1 MLDTIKELFA
11 LSPILA
17 WSIVSALL
25 ALVVVVALWDKV
37 SWWWL
42 NTWMSFPVIGRVSQL
57 SKDLNRDSANNA
69 WFKSEKA
76 LCRDYKKFIRLQSQA
91 DFNEKVDYLTKAGDN
106 GRAPTPP
113 WIFVL
118 TAVLV
123 FVEAM
128 GFSYVLAGYTIPG
141 ASETTQQYGA
151 LGIAFLISVILFV
164 FTHFTGHELYVS
176 NKIKHARREW
186 SEDGRK
192 QKFTTDT
199 IALAGNKNN
208 SDDEQPN
215 YTQMVNRVGTHENY
229 MMTYVTIACV
239 LIVAIGAT
247 YVRGQVL
254 EKMLQQTVVSSQN
267 QTEVESSANADGLD
281 MTVNGADS
289 KALPDA
295 DMAQNQ
301 SAKDKAVQDEVSIDR
316 HGGWGTFIIL
326 AFIFIFLQLLGV
338 LFGFKWGFAGRDGK
352 SAYKAIGNGRY
363 TSYADVRERYSEV
376 ADAAQAKLEN
386 LQQQMMKRNADI
398 GTEGM
403 HTKNTFLGFMEVS
416 RLEESRDRSNQDLHA
431 NQQAASAQVEI
442 SKAATLQEQTH
453 QNMDAPL
460 TISQAMQQLNT
471 LQDKEDKRAYIK
483 SLPVSMQAEVKSAL
497 VLAKAEAEKL
507 KAAQD
512 HAQQDKLDA
521 ELDDLL

>member
-17 WSIVSALL
+17 WSIVSVLL

-42 NTWMSFPVIGRVSQL
+42 NTWMSFPVIGRINGL

-69 WFKSEKA
+69 WFKAEKA
-76 LCRDYKKFIRLQSQA
+76 LCRDYKKFVRLQSQA

-106 GRAPTPP
+106 GRAPTPT

-118 TAVLV
+118 TAILI
-123 FVEAM
+123 FIEAM

-151 LGIAFLISVILFV
+151 LGIAFLISVVLFV
-164 FTHFTGHELYVS
+164 FTHFAGHELYVS

-186 SEDGRK
+186 AEDGRK

-208 SDDEQPN
+208 SDDTQPN
-215 YTQMVNRVGTHENY
+215 YTQMVNRVGTHENH
-229 MMTYVTIACV
+229 MMTYVTVACV

-254 EKMLQQTVVSSQN
+254 EKMLQQTVVSNQSQA
-267 QTEVESSANADGLD
+267 EVGLSANSDGLD
-281 MTVNGADS
+281 MTVKGADS
-289 KALPDA
+289 PALPEA
-295 DMAQNQ
+295 DMAENQ
-301 SAKDKAVQDEVSIDR
+301 AAKDKAVQDEVSIDR

-338 LFGFKWGFAGRDGK
+338 LFGYKWGFAGRDSN

-363 TSYADVRERYSEV
+363 TSYADVRERFSEV

-386 LQQQMMKRNADI
+386 LQQKLMKRNADI

-403 HTKNTFLGFMEVS
+403 HTKNTFWGFMEMS
-416 RLEESRDRSNQDLHA
+416 RLEESRDRSNQDAHI
-431 NQQAASAQVEI
+431 NKQVEI
-442 SKAATLQEQTH
+442 NRSPASQTPMQE
-453 QNMDAPL
+453 NMDAPL
-460 TISQAMQQLNT
+460 TISQAMQQLNA
-471 LQDKEDKRAYIK
+471 LQNKEDKRAYIK
-483 SLPVSMQAEVKSAL
+483 SLPASMQEEVKNAL
-497 VLAKAEAEKL
+497 TLAKAEAEKT
-507 KAAQD
+507 KAAQAD
-512 HAQQDKLDA
+512 ANQAQLDA
-521 ELDDLL
+521 ELDNLL

>member
-1 MLDTIKELFA
+1 MLETIKELFS

-17 WSIVSALL
+17 WSVVSVLM
-25 ALVVVVALWDKV
+25 ALVIVVALWDKV

-42 NTWMSFPVIGRVSQL
+42 NTWMSFPFIGRINRL
-57 SKDLNRDSANNA
+57 SKDLNRDSANNT

-76 LCRDYKKFIRLQSQA
+76 LCRDYKKFVRLQSQK

-106 GRAPTPP
+106 GRSPTPT

-118 TAVLV
+118 TAMLI
-123 FVEAM
+123 FIEAM

-151 LGIAFLISVILFV
+151 LGIAFLISVVLFV

-186 SEDGRK
+186 AEDGRK
-192 QKFTTDT
+192 QKFSTDT
-199 IALAGNKNN
+199 IALAGNKND
-208 SDDEQPN
+208 SDDKQPN

-254 EKMLQQTVVSSQN
+254 EKVLQQTVVSSQN
-267 QTEVESSANADGLD
+267 QSEVVLSENSDGLD
-281 MTVNGADS
+281 MSS
-289 KALPDA
+289 KGLDNPALPEA

-301 SAKDKAVQDEVSIDR
+301 VAKDKAVQDEVSIDR

-338 LFGFKWGFAGRDGK
+338 LFGYKWGFAGRDSK

-363 TSYADVRERYSEV
+363 TSYSDVRERYSEV

-386 LQQQMMKRNADI
+386 LQQKLMKRNADI

-403 HTKNTFLGFMEVS
+403 HTKNTFWGFMQMS
-416 RLEESRDRSNQDLHA
+416 RLEESDDKQDEDEHT
-431 NQQAASAQVEI
+431 NRTGESKSAP
-442 SKAATLQEQTH
+442 SSQTPM
-453 QNMDAPL
+453 QDQMRAPL
-460 TISQAMQQLNT
+460 TISQAMQQLDA

-483 SLPVSMQAEVKSAL
+483 SLPASMQGEVKAAL
-497 VLAKAEAEKL
+497 IAKAEETKV
-507 KAAQD
+507 AQEQAKQ
-512 HAQQDKLDA
+512 AQFDA

>member
-1 MLDTIKELFA
+1 MLDTIKELFS

-17 WSIVSALL
+17 WSVVSVLL

-42 NTWMSFPVIGRVSQL
+42 NTWMSFPVIGRINRL
-57 SKDLNRDSANNA
+57 SKDLNRDTANNN
-69 WFKSEKA
+69 WFKAEKA
-76 LCRDYKKFIRLQSQA
+76 LCRDYKKFVRLQSQA

-106 GRAPTPP
+106 GRSPTPT
-113 WIFVL
+113 WIFGL
-118 TAVLV
+118 TAILI
-123 FVEAM
+123 FIEAM

-151 LGIAFLISVILFV
+151 LGIAFLISVVLFV
-164 FTHFTGHELYVS
+164 FTHFAGHELYVS

-186 SEDGRK
+186 AEDGRK

-199 IALAGNKNN
+199 IALAGEKNK
-208 SDDEQPN
+208 SDDNQPS

-254 EKMLQQTVVSSQN
+254 EKMLQQTVVSSQT
-267 QTEVESSANADGLD
+267 QGGAGLSVDSDGLD
-281 MTVNGADS
+281 MTVVSGENS
-289 KALPDA
+289 PALPDA

-301 SAKDKAVQDEVSIDR
+301 AAKDKAVQDEVSIDR

-338 LFGFKWGFAGRDGK
+338 LFGYKWGFAGRDSK
-352 SAYKAIGNGRY
+352 AAYKAIGSGRY

-376 ADAAQAKLEN
+376 ADTAQAKLEN
-386 LQQQMMKRNADI
+386 LQQKLMKRNAEI

-403 HTKNTFLGFMEVS
+403 HTKNTFWGFMEMS
-416 RLEESRDRSNQDLHA
+416 RLEESLDRSNQDEHT
-431 NQQAASAQVEI
+431 
-442 SKAATLQEQTH
+442 SKQGKTSPSPVSRTPADEV
-453 QNMDAPL
+453 MDSPL
-460 TISQAMQQLNT
+460 TIDQAMQQLNT

-483 SLPVSMQAEVKSAL
+483 SLPISMQNEVKSAL
-497 VLAKAEAEKL
+497 ALAKAEKEKAEQ
-507 KAAQD
+507 AQANQ
-512 HAQQDKLDA
+512 AQLDA
-521 ELDDLL
+521 ELDNLL

>member
-11 LSPILA
+11 LSPTLA
-17 WSIVSALL
+17 WSIVSVLL

-42 NTWMSFPVIGRVSQL
+42 NTWMSFPVIGCINRL
-57 SKDLNRDSANNA
+57 SKDLNRDSANNS
-69 WFKSEKA
+69 WFKAEKA
-76 LCRDYKKFIRLQSQA
+76 LCRDYKKFVRLQSQA

-106 GRAPTPP
+106 GRSPTPT

-118 TAVLV
+118 TAILI
-123 FVEAM
+123 FIEAM

-151 LGIAFLISVILFV
+151 LGIAFLISVVLFV
-164 FTHFTGHELYVS
+164 FTHFAGHELYVS

-186 SEDGRK
+186 AEDGRK

-208 SDDEQPN
+208 SDDTQPN

-254 EKMLQQTVVSSQN
+254 EKMLQQTVVSSQA
-267 QTEVESSANADGLD
+267 EVGLSANSDGLD
-281 MTVNGADS
+281 MSVKGSDS
-289 KALPDA
+289 PALPEA

-301 SAKDKAVQDEVSIDR
+301 AAKDKAVQDEVSIDR

-338 LFGFKWGFAGRDGK
+338 LFGYKWGFAGRDSK

-386 LQQQMMKRNADI
+386 LQQKLMKRNADI

-403 HTKNTFLGFMEVS
+403 HTKNTFWGFMKMS
-416 RLEESRDRSNQDLHA
+416 RLEESDDQTNQDAHTKKQEEDKKPPA
-431 NQQAASAQVEI
+431 PQ
-442 SKAATLQEQTH
+442 TPMQEQ
-453 QNMDAPL
+453 MDAPL
-460 TISQAMQQLNT
+460 TINQAMQQLNT

-483 SLPVSMQAEVKSAL
+483 SLPASMQEEVKSAL
-497 VLAKAEAEKL
+497 SIAKAEEAKT
-507 KAAQD
+507 AQEQAKQ
-512 HAQQDKLDA
+512 AQFDA